1 MDAIAFVQELETF
14 KAERLTPIVGAGR
27 TSLADGAPGDAK
39 KMLQV
44 ALANEISVSE
54 LAAAWMPSTTE
65 IDVKLAFARQAGDE
79 AGHFQL
85 VAERLSA
92 LGFDV
97 AGFRTPG
104 ENPLFQYLKGLS
116 TTVERI
122 AAGLFTLES
131 IAYAVN
137 ENFMTFC
144 DRRGDAETVRIYR
157 EYIQPDERAHQQLG
171 QRLPRQVRDHAR
183 ASARGAERSG
193 QGSRDRRRR
202 PHTGRSADGHRLLPR
217 MLKRWSLLGWE
228 RADLSG
234 QIPQLDGL
242 EHRARTGDGRESI
255 RRREIWQGWSS
266 RRRRS

>member
-14 KAERLTPIVGAGR
+14 KTERLTPIVGAGR

-65 IDVKLAFARQAGDE
+65 IEVKLAFARQAGDE

-104 ENPLFQYLKGLS
+104 ESPLFQYLKGLS

-122 AAGLFTLES
+122 ASGLFTLES

-144 DRRGDAETVRIYR
+144 DRRGDTETVRIYR
-157 EYIQPDERAHQQLG
+157 EYIQPDERTHQQLG
-171 QRLPRQVRDHAR
+171 
-183 ASARGAERSG
+183 
-193 QGSRDRRRR
+193 
-202 PHTGRSADGHRLLPR
+202 HRLLAKYATTPELQHAAR
-217 MLKRWSLLGWE
+217 NAVARV
-228 RADLSG
+228 
-234 QIPQLDGL
+234 L
-242 EHRARTGDGRESI
+242 EIAAAARTQAAQRMGTACFPGC
-255 RRREIWQGWSS
+255 
-266 RRRRS
+266 

>member
-14 KAERLTPIVGAGR
+14 KAERLAPIVGAGR

-65 IDVKLAFARQAGDE
+65 IDVKLALARQAGDE

-97 AGFRTPG
+97 AAFRTPG
-104 ENPLFQYLKGLS
+104 ESPLFQYLKGLS

-171 QRLPRQVRDHAR
+171 QRLLAKYATTPELQRAAAAISMTLATAFHA
-183 ASARGAERSG
+183 
-193 QGSRDRRRR
+193 
-202 PHTGRSADGHRLLPR
+202 
-217 MLKRWSLLGWE
+217 
-228 RADLSG
+228 
-234 QIPQLDGL
+234 
-242 EHRARTGDGRESI
+242 ARTQTAQRMETACFPGC
-255 RRREIWQGWSS
+255 
-266 RRRRS
+266 